1 MVISAKCIFWW
12 NKRHACHFGG
22 GPSLNTWS
30 SWAWINSV
38 TSELQQPCSGYKS
51 ICYVNFKIILCNLQD
66 LKCCQWLNYTETKDY
81 FPCHPRKGR
90 RYNWCCCLTVRKVFF
105 ILTWCWV
112 HLFCQTDL
120 VYKIICPHSYRVLPV
135 RTQPWARRWPQ
146 GEVLWWPTPFH
157 SLSQGPIFPFPP
169 YNYMEISHMMETYL
183 PPS

>member
-120 VYKIICPHSYRVLPV
+120 VYKIICPHSYRVFTCKNP
-135 RTQPWARRWPQ
+135 AM
-146 GEVLWWPTPFH
+146 GKEVISGWSALMTHSFPLSFTRSHIPF
-157 SLSQGPIFPFPP
+157 STL
-169 YNYMEISHMMETYL
+169 
-183 PPS
+183 